1 MKEINEP
8 VTETKELPSLKDASG
23 EELARAIYEILDSK
37 KARDIKV
44 LRVHDQTVITDYFV
58 LCTGN
63 STTQV
68 KSLGDEVEYRLGL
81 RGRDPIHYEGRNNGS
96 WLVVD
101 YASVILHVF
110 NRESR
115 EFYQLEKLYGDAE
128 KITIESSD
136 EVDSSAE

>member
-1 MKEINEP
+1 MKETKEP
-8 VTETKELPSLKDASG
+8 VMETNELPSLKDAGG

-37 KARDIKV
+37 KAKDIKI
-44 LRVHDQTVITDYFV
+44 LHVHDQTVITDYFV
-58 LCTGN
+58 ICTGN

-81 RGRDPIHYEGRNNGS
+81 RGRDPIHYEGRNNGA
-96 WLVVD
+96 WVVVD

-110 NRESR
+110 GRESR

-128 KITIESSD
+128 EIVIESSD
-136 EVDSSAE
+136 GDEPSAE

>member
-8 VTETKELPSLKDASG
+8 MTETKELPSLKDAGG

-81 RGRDPIHYEGRNNGS
+81 RGRDPIHYEGRGNGS

-110 NRESR
+110 SRESR
-115 EFYQLEKLYGDAE
+115 DFYQLEKLYGDAE
-128 KITIESSD
+128 AIEIESSD
-136 EVDSSAE
+136 GEDPSAE

>member
-8 VTETKELPSLKDASG
+8 VTETKELPSLKDAGG

-81 RGRDPIHYEGRNNGS
+81 RGRDPIH
-96 WLVVD
+96 
-101 YASVILHVF
+101 
-110 NRESR
+110 
-115 EFYQLEKLYGDAE
+115 
-128 KITIESSD
+128 
-136 EVDSSAE
+136 

>member
-1 MKEINEP
+1 MKEDNIPMTEP
-8 VTETKELPSLKDASG
+8 AELPSLKDADG
-23 EELARAIYEILDSK
+23 EALARAIYKVLDSK
-37 KARDIKV
+37 KARDIQV

-58 LCTGN
+58 ICTGN

-81 RGRDPIHYEGRNNGS
+81 RGRDPIHYEGRGNGS

-128 KITIESSD
+128 AIALEPS
-136 EVDSSAE
+136 EE

>member
-1 MKEINEP
+1 MKEENKP
-8 VTETKELPSLKDASG
+8 LTETTELSSLKDAGG

-37 KARDIKV
+37 KARDIQV
-44 LRVHDQTVITDYFV
+44 LRVNDQTIITDYFV
-58 LCTGN
+58 ICTGN

-68 KSLGDEVEYRLGL
+68 KSLGDEVEYKLGL

-128 KITIESSD
+128 KIAIESSD
-136 EVDSSAE
+136 ESDSSAE